1 MHQRITGG
9 QAGISAVNWFE
20 ATAGRIVGIGL
31 AGLIHLL
38 TAPRIIWVGSPP
50 GLRPRVYFANHT
62 SNADTVLIWAAL
74 PPAIR
79 WRTRPV
85 AAADYWLQNNL
96 RKFFG
101 TAVFNTV
108 LIQRNPEER
117 GEDDPVAQMTEALD
131 RLSSLIIFP
140 EGRRNDTE
148 APLLPFK
155 SGLFHLASARPDID
169 LIPVWIDNLNGVMPR
184 GEVVPVPLICQVFFG
199 EAIRIEEGESKDAF
213 LTRASGALSALIP
226 AQEDEA

>member
-1 MHQRITGG
+1 MP
-9 QAGISAVNWFE
+9 
-20 ATAGRIVGIGL
+20 ATIEKWLGHLVGVAF

-38 TAPRIIWVGSPP
+38 TAPRIIWIGSPP
-50 GLRPRVYFANHT
+50 GARQRVYFANHT

-74 PPAIR
+74 PPMIR
-79 WRTRPV
+79 RRTRPV
-85 AAADYWLQNNL
+85 AAADYWLKTRL

-108 LIQRNPEER
+108 LIQRDPNER
-117 GEDDPVAQMTEALD
+117 GEDSPVRQMADALD
-131 RLSSLIIFP
+131 EGASLIIFP

-155 SGLFHLASARPDID
+155 SGLFHLALARPEVD

-184 GEVVPVPLICQVFFG
+184 GEVIPVPLICQVFFG
-199 EAIRIEEGESKDAF
+199 APLHMQPDESKDDF
-213 LTRASGALSALIP
+213 LLRARAAIETMIP
-226 AQEDEA
+226 TPEDES